1 MAATGNTYNF
11 EGEYGQGYDGIIRMF
26 MPGYD
31 NLFRIEEALLHTM
44 LGEQAHVLI
53 AGAGGGMDVKT
64 FGLGNPEWRF
74 TGVDP
79 SPVMIEAAKAKIT
92 EHGLGDR
99 VELHTGFVHDLPA
112 DMQFDGAAC
121 NLVLHFVQ
129 GVEQKRALLQS
140 IYDRLKP
147 GAAFAISAMHEEL
160 GDPEDV
166 RLRTLA
172 FQRMMRQMG
181 VPKEKLDAIRA
192 NLNTDMHQM
201 PEEETVDLL
210 RQAGFEKIIRF
221 HTGLY
226 MSGWIARK
234 PQE

>member
-1 MAATGNTYNF
+1 MPTETGYSF
-11 EGEYGQGYDGIIRMF
+11 DGELGQGYDGIIRLF

-31 NLFRIEEALLHTM
+31 TLFRIEEALLHTM

-53 AGAGGGMDVKT
+53 AGAGGGMDLKT
-64 FGLGNPEWRF
+64 FGVANPEWRL

-79 SPVMIEAAKAKIT
+79 SPAMNESALAKAT

-121 NLVLHFVQ
+121 NLVLQFVQ

-147 GAAFAISAMHEEL
+147 GGAFALSAMHEEL
-160 GDPEDV
+160 GDQEDV

-172 FQRMMRQMG
+172 FRRMMMQLG
-181 VPKEKLDAIRA
+181 VPKEKLEAIRA
-192 NLNTDMHQM
+192 NLNSDMHQM
-201 PEEETVDLL
+201 PEAETVDLL
-210 RQAGFEKIIRF
+210 RQVGFEKIIRF

-226 MSGWIARK
+226 MSGWVARK